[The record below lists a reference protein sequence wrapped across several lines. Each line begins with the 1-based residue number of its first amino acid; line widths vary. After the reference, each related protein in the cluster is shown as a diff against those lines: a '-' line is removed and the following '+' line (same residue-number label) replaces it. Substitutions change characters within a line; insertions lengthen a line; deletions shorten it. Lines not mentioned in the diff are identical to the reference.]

1 MFFVL
6 SGFVMAHLYHRAEC
20 TSEHYRVLV
29 PRIARLYPLHVFV
42 LLLFI
47 VTAEASQFMTGLATG
62 SFESIP
68 LT

>member
-1 MFFVL
+1 MFFVR
-6 SGFVMAHLYHRAEC
+6 SGFVMAHVYHRAEC
-20 TSEHYRVLV
+20 TSEV

-42 LLLFI
+42 RLLFI